1 MKPQTRPVSP
11 KCSVA
16 DQPVPDDLRA
26 APARWSG
33 LRHFAKEPLL
43 LAIVVLAAVA
53 LFVVPLGAVGRLAFF
68 ATGGGVEAFS
78 AALSN
83 RSVQRALWHSLE
95 SAALAAALAV
105 LLGGGLGLLIGLT
118 DIRGRVALS
127 FAILMLLMIPPHV
140 TAIAWMQMLGPS
152 SVLLQM
158 LGAAPPLGSTNPLY
172 SREGVIALLAL
183 QQVPIVYL
191 TLRAALRA
199 FPRDLAEAARV
210 SGAGPWL
217 LLRRV
222 ILPVMGPAFLA
233 GYALAFVSALG
244 NFGVPALLGIPGRY
258 VTLPV
263 LMWQRLASSGP
274 SVLADLAVL
283 ATLIGAVAVV
293 AVWGQMRLSRA
304 MSVALIG
311 AAQQPL
317 RLRLGRARPFV
328 EAGLWTLLML
338 LVVAPMLAMLATAVV
353 PTYGVPLGPDTVT
366 FRHFHEVIF
375 TQSVTARAF
384 ANSAGLALAAGI
396 GVATLALAVGALL
409 RGPLSAGVRSVTMLA
424 EIAYAVPGL
433 VISIAFIIAFIKPL
447 PVLGISLYGTHAI
460 ILGAYLSAFLAIGLK
475 PVGVAFAALD
485 PALQEAARVSGA
497 GFWRRLWR
505 IDLPLIAPAAA
516 SGAVLVMLTAWNE
529 VTLSSILW
537 TRGTETL
544 GTVIF
549 NYEDGGYSTLASAMS
564 IISVLATLALMLVLH
579 WFGRNL
585 PPGIIPWRG

>member
-1 MKPQTRPVSP
+1 
-11 KCSVA
+11 
-16 DQPVPDDLRA
+16 
-26 APARWSG
+26 
-33 LRHFAKEPLL
+33 L
-43 LAIVVLAAVA
+43 LALVVLAAA
-53 LFVVPLGAVGRLAFF
+53 LLFVLPLWAVGRLALFS
-68 ATGGGVEAFS
+68 TGGGLDAF
-78 AALSN
+78 ATALSS
-83 RSVQRALWHSLE
+83 RSVQRALWNSVE
-95 SAALAAALAV
+95 SAGLAAALAV
-105 LLGGGLGLLIGLT
+105 VLGGGLGLLIGLC
-118 DIRGRVALS
+118 DLRGRVALS

-152 SVLLQM
+152 SVLLN
-158 LGAAPPLGSTNPLY
+158 AFAIAPAPGSTNPLY

-199 FPRDLAEAARV
+199 LPRDLAEAARV
-210 SGAGPWL
+210 NGAGPWL
-217 LLRRV
+217 LLRKI

-263 LMWQRLASSGP
+263 LMWQRLATSGP

-293 AVWGQMRLSRA
+293 AVWAQMRLAHRW
-304 MSVALIG
+304 SVALIG
-311 AAQQPL
+311 PAQQPL
-317 RLRLGRARPFV
+317 RLTLGRARPWV
-328 EAGLWTLLML
+328 EAGLWALLTL
-338 LVVAPMLAMLATAVV
+338 LVVAPMLAMLATALV
-353 PTYGVPLGPDTVT
+353 PTYGVPLTPDTVT
-366 FRHFHEVIF
+366 LRHFHEVIF
-375 TQSVTARAF
+375 TQAVTARAF
-384 ANSAGLALAAGI
+384 ANSAGLALAAGA
-396 GVATLALAVGALL
+396 GVACLALAIGALL
-409 RGPLSAGVRSVTMLA
+409 RGPLGSGARGVTLLA
-424 EIAYAVPGL
+424 ELAYAVPGL

-447 PVLGISLYGTHAI
+447 PGLGISLYGTHAI
-460 ILGAYLSAFLAIGLK
+460 ILGAYLAAFLAVGLK

-485 PALQEAARVSGA
+485 PALQEAAQVAGA

-505 IDLPLIAPAAA
+505 IDMPLIAPAAA

-537 TRGTETL
+537 TRGTEAL

-564 IISVLATLALMLVLH
+564 LISVVATLALMLLLDRL
-579 WFGRNL
+579 GSNL
-585 PPGIIPWRG
+585 APGIIPWRG

>member
-1 MKPQTRPVSP
+1 MPS
-11 KCSVA
+11 
-16 DQPVPDDLRA
+16 DLRA
-26 APARWSG
+26 APAKASG
-33 LRHFAKEPLL
+33 LRRLFGEPLL
-43 LAIVVLAAVA
+43 LTLLVLAAIG
-53 LFVVPLGAVGRLAFF
+53 LFILPLAAVGRLALF
-68 ATGGGVEAFS
+68 ASGGGVDAFA
-78 AALSN
+78 AALSS

-95 SAALAAALAV
+95 SAALSAALAV
-105 LLGGGLGLLIGLT
+105 VVGGGLGLLIGLS
-118 DIRGRVALS
+118 DLRGRVALS
-127 FAILMLLMIPPHV
+127 FAILMLMMIPPHV

-158 LGAAPPLGSTNPLY
+158 LGTAPPPGSTNPLY

-199 FPRDLAEAARV
+199 LPRDLAEAARV
-210 SGAGPWL
+210 NGAGPWL

-222 ILPVMGPAFLA
+222 ILPLMGPAFLA
-233 GYALAFVSALG
+233 GFALAFVAALG

-283 ATLIGAVAVV
+283 ATLIGGIAVL
-293 AVWGQMRLSRA
+293 AVWAQMRLARGWA
-304 MSVALIG
+304 VALIG
-311 AAQQPL
+311 PAQQPL
-317 RLRLGRARPFV
+317 RLSLGRARPLV
-328 EAGLWTLLML
+328 EGGLWALLAL
-338 LVVAPMLAMLATAVV
+338 LLLAPLLAMLATALV
-353 PTYGVPLGPDTVT
+353 PTYGVPLNAATAT
-366 FRHFHEVIF
+366 LRHFHEVIF

-384 ANSAGLALAAGI
+384 ANSAGLAVLAGALVAG
-396 GVATLALAVGALL
+396 LALATGALL
-409 RGPLSAGVRSVTMLA
+409 RGPAAAGARGIATLA
-424 EIAYAVPGL
+424 EIAYALPGL

-447 PVLGISLYGTHAI
+447 PLIGVSLYGTHAI
-460 ILGAYLSAFLAIGLK
+460 ILGAYLAAFLAVGLK

-497 GFWRRLWR
+497 GFWRRFWR
-505 IDLPLIAPAAA
+505 IDAPLAAPAAA

-549 NYEDGGYSTLASAMS
+549 NYEDGGYSTLAAAMS
-564 IISVLATLALMLVLH
+564 VISVLATLLLMLALH
-579 WFGRNL
+579 WLGRNL

>member
-1 MKPQTRPVSP
+1 
-11 KCSVA
+11 
-16 DQPVPDDLRA
+16 
-26 APARWSG
+26 
-33 LRHFAKEPLL
+33 
-43 LAIVVLAAVA
+43 
-53 LFVVPLGAVGRLAFF
+53 
-68 ATGGGVEAFS
+68 
-78 AALSN
+78 
-83 RSVQRALWHSLE
+83 
-95 SAALAAALAV
+95 
-105 LLGGGLGLLIGLT
+105 
-118 DIRGRVALS
+118 
-127 FAILMLLMIPPHV
+127 
-140 TAIAWMQMLGPS
+140 
-152 SVLLQM
+152 
-158 LGAAPPLGSTNPLY
+158 
-172 SREGVIALLAL
+172 
-183 QQVPIVYL
+183 
-191 TLRAALRA
+191 LRA

-210 SGAGPWL
+210 IGAGPWL

-293 AVWGQMRLSRA
+293 AVWAQMRLSRA
-304 MSVALIG
+304 VSVALIG
-311 AAQQPL
+311 PAQQPL
-317 RLRLGRARPFV
+317 RLRLGRARPLV
-328 EAGLWTLLML
+328 EAGLWSL
-338 LVVAPMLAMLATAVV
+338 LVLLVLAPMLAMLATALV

-366 FRHFHEVIF
+366 LRHFHEVIF
-375 TQSVTARAF
+375 NQAVTARAF
-384 ANSAGLALAAGI
+384 ANSAGLSVAAGV
-396 GVATLALAVGALL
+396 GVAGLALGIGALL
-409 RGPLSAGVRSVTMLA
+409 RGPLGAGARGVTTLA
-424 EIAYAVPGL
+424 EIAYAVLGL

-447 PVLGISLYGTHAI
+447 PGLGISLYGTHAI
-460 ILGAYLSAFLAIGLK
+460 ILGAYLSAFLAVGLK

-485 PALQEAARVSGA
+485 PALQEAARVAGA
-497 GFWRRLWR
+497 GFWRRMWR

-516 SGAVLVMLTAWNE
+516 SGAVLVVLTAWNE

-564 IISVLATLALMLVLH
+564 IISVLATLALMLLLH
-579 WFGRNL
+579 WLGRNL

>member
-16 DQPVPDDLRA
+16 EQPVTVDLRA
-26 APARWSG
+26 APASRSG
-33 LRHFAKEPLL
+33 LRRFAGEPLL
-43 LAIVVLAAVA
+43 LAVVGLAALAV
-53 LFVVPLGAVGRLAFF
+53 FVLPLTAVGRLALFGN
-68 ATGGGVEAFS
+68 GGGADAFADAIS
-78 AALSN
+78 S

-95 SAALAAALAV
+95 SAALSAALAV

-118 DIRGRVALS
+118 DLRGRVALS

-152 SVLLQM
+152 SVLLQAI
-158 LGAAPPLGSTNPLY
+158 GAAPPPGSTNPLY

-210 SGAGPWL
+210 NGAGPWL

-233 GYALAFVSALG
+233 GYALAFVSAIG

-283 ATLIGAVAVV
+283 ATLIGAVAVI
-293 AVWGQMRLSRA
+293 AVWAQMRLSRA
-304 MSVALIG
+304 WIVALTG
-311 AAQQPL
+311 PAQQPL
-317 RLRLGRARPFV
+317 RLQLGAARPLA
-328 EAGLWTLLML
+328 EAGLWALLAL
-338 LVVAPMLAMLATAVV
+338 LVLAPMLAMLATALV
-353 PTYGVPLGPDTVT
+353 PTYGVRLGPETVT
-366 FRHFHEVIF
+366 LRHFREVIF
-375 TQSVTARAF
+375 TQAVTARAF
-384 ANSAGLALAAGI
+384 ANSAGLALAAGV
-396 GVATLALAVGALL
+396 GVAGLALAIGALL
-409 RGPLSAGVRSVTMLA
+409 RGPFATGARAVTTLA
-424 EIAYAVPGL
+424 ELAYAVPGL
-433 VISIAFIIAFIKPL
+433 VISIGFIIAFIKPL
-447 PVLGISLYGTHAI
+447 PGLGISLYGTHAI
-460 ILGAYLSAFLAIGLK
+460 ILGAYLSAFLAVGLK

-505 IDLPLIAPAAA
+505 IDMPLIAPAAA

-564 IISVLATLALMLVLH
+564 VISVLATLALMGLLH
-579 WFGRNL
+579 RLGRNL